1 MKWFCGH
8 IACVR
13 VEIRTQAILISKLL
27 LVSLHGETVRAWTD
41 NSLYVPCVSMVS
53 GLCFS
58 TEGNISLNQ
67 YCAVDIFHIT
77 SVRIYCYCKSL
88 QLQSVLSGNKNQYA
102 NCFVVK
108 FNWQIGGFKNGW
120 AICQVHVSL
129 VSASLPWEWLIL
141 LRAGECLLK
150 LQKEMLL
157 SNFITSVLSPKIPYG
172 SSMLFEENVSRMF
185 RDW

>member
-1 MKWFCGH
+1 MKWSCGH

-13 VEIRTQAILISKLL
+13 VEIRTQAILISKPL
-27 LVSLHGETVRAWTD
+27 LVSSHGETVRAWTAD
-41 NSLYVPCVSMVS
+41 SLYVPCVSMVS

-58 TEGNISLNQ
+58 TEGNLSLNQ
-67 YCAVDIFHIT
+67 YFAVDVFHIPLM
-77 SVRIYCYCKSL
+77 RIYCYCKSL
-88 QLQSVLSGNKNQYA
+88 QLQSVLCGNKHQYA

-129 VSASLPWEWLIL
+129 VSASLPWECLIL
-141 LRAGECLLK
+141 LLAGECLLK

-157 SNFITSVLSPKIPYG
+157 SNFITSVLSPKIPCG
-172 SSMLFEENVSRMF
+172 SSLLFEENISWMF

>member
-1 MKWFCGH
+1 MSEWKSEPRPFWF
-8 IACVR
+8 
-13 VEIRTQAILISKLL
+13 LSL
-27 LVSLHGETVRAWTD
+27 LVSLHGEIVRSWTS

-58 TEGNISLNQ
+58 TEGNLSLDQ
-67 YCAVDIFHIT
+67 YCAVDVFHIPLM
-77 SVRIYCYCKSL
+77 RICCYCKSS

-108 FNWQIGGFKNGW
+108 FNWQIGGFKSSVG
-120 AICQVHVSL
+120 AICQVRVSL
-129 VSASLPWEWLIL
+129 VSASLPRECLVL
-141 LRAGECLLK
+141 LLAGEYLLK

-157 SNFITSVLSPKIPYG
+157 TNFNTSVLSPKIPCG
-172 SSMLFEENVSRMF
+172 SSLLFEENISRKF